1 MNIDSQSYFN
11 SSEADQENARQLL
24 WLKRWIWVYFW
35 LLIFEGALR
44 KWILPSLSGPLLIIR
59 DPVAL
64 IIYFQAAR
72 CKKFTPRIMW
82 PIAMVAALIVP
93 LAIAQVVTGIDPVW
107 VAIYGLRSYLLH
119 LPLVLVMA
127 ETLTAADVRRFGR
140 WLLLLSVPMTALVI
154 AQYYAP
160 VNSWLNAGAGEGA
173 GQIVSSGGHI
183 RPAATFSYGAGA
195 QFYVTLTVVFI
206 LHALTL
212 KRIYPRWMLWSSS
225 LAMTAIIPALG
236 SRTVI
241 FSLAVLAVFL
251 VVAGIRS
258 TAGMVRLAKL
268 LLFLLA
274 IALLVSQ
281 LPFFGDA
288 SATLTNRFSE
298 ASHSEGSIQDVLELR
313 IWGIFERGFESAGVT
328 NWLGQGIGMGS
339 NFAAVVTTGSK
350 GFLLAEM
357 EWERVVLE
365 FGPICGLLFLG
376 FRVATAVYVSVKA
389 TKRLLCN
396 DALAWMLLPAVLPP
410 LLFNSMEQPTYL
422 GFAILNAGICLAA
435 SRMRLSDRTR

>member
-1 MNIDSQSYFN
+1 VLN
-11 SSEADQENARQLL
+11 SDDAPLSETRQLL

-35 LLIFEGALR
+35 LLIFEGVLR
-44 KWILPSLSGPLLIIR
+44 KWILPSLSGPLLVIR

-72 CKKFTPRIMW
+72 CRQFTSKVMW
-82 PIAMVAALIVP
+82 PISLLAAMIVP
-93 LAIAQVVTGIDPVW
+93 LALAQVVLGIVPPW
-107 VAIYGLRSYLLH
+107 VALYGLRSYLLH

-127 ETLTAADVRRFGR
+127 ETLTVADIRRFGR

-160 VNSWLNAGAGEGA
+160 MDSWLNVGAGEGA
-173 GQIVSSGGHI
+173 GQISASGGHI

-195 QFYVTLTVVFI
+195 QFYVMLTVVFI
-206 LHALTL
+206 LYSMTR
-212 KRIYPRWMLWSSS
+212 KQIYPRWLLWSAALS
-225 LAMTAIIPALG
+225 MVAIIPALG

-241 FSLAVLAVFL
+241 FSLAVIAVFL
-251 VVAGIRS
+251 AVAGLRS
-258 TAGMVRLAKL
+258 AAGIARLAKL
-268 LLFLLA
+268 SVFLLA

-281 LPFFGDA
+281 LPFFKDA
-288 SATLTNRFSE
+288 SATMMTRFDE

-313 IWGIFERGFESAGVT
+313 ILGVFESGFESAGVT

-339 NFAAVVTTGSK
+339 NFAAVITTGSK
-350 GFLLAEM
+350 SFLLAEM
-357 EWERVVLE
+357 EWERIILE

-376 FRVATAVYVSVKA
+376 FRVVAAVYISVQA
-389 TKRLLCN
+389 TKMLHRN
-396 DALAWMLLPAVLPP
+396 DALAWLLLPAVIPP
-410 LLFNSMEQPTYL
+410 LIFNSMEQPTYL

-435 SRMRLSDRTR
+435 SRMRLSDAR